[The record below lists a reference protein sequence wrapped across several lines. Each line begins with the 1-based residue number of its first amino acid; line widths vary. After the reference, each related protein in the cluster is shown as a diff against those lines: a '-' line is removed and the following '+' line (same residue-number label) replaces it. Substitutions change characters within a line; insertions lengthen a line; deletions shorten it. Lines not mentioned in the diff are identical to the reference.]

1 MEILS
6 AGTIQ
11 LSNQECL
18 QILKEVKTDH
28 CVKKGQKNKR
38 KNDRLLTL
46 VLETIKYLEDSPAG
60 LQEQSHLQEFIT
72 HLQTFCQEENCLLTK
87 KEIIHLVNIRPQTP
101 VEIQLLIEDS
111 EERLSEEQVE
121 RIIEI
126 IGLYIPGPE
135 EEQIENG
142 EDLENGEVEETGDGS
157 GVQEDGSG
165 VQEDGSGIQ
174 EEDRQ
179 NIPDQQPMDDTEN
192 S

>member
-6 AGTIQ
+6 ASTIQ
-11 LSNQECL
+11 LSNHECL
-18 QILKEVKTDH
+18 QILKDVKTDH
-28 CVKKGQKNKR
+28 SSFKKGQKNKR

-87 KEIIHLVNIRPQTP
+87 KEIIQLVNIRPQTP

-111 EERLSEEQVE
+111 EERLSEEQVDS
-121 RIIEI
+121 IITI
-126 IGLYIPGPE
+126 IGSYIPGPE
-135 EEQIENG
+135 EEEVENEDDLEENG
-142 EDLENGEVEETGDGS
+142 DNGDILENGDVEETEDA
-157 GVQEDGSG
+157 GVHEEEGYEQEL
-165 VQEDGSGIQ
+165 
-174 EEDRQ
+174 
-179 NIPDQQPMDDTEN
+179 PDQPMDDTEN